1 MIKIKLLVEMLVL
14 GGGNRFYFYVNKKV
28 NYRREKQN
36 YNTFTPYDLTILS
49 LRLACCSPWVHK
61 VSNTTERLN

>member
-1 MIKIKLLVEMLVL
+1 MLVL

-49 LRLACCSPWVHK
+49 LRLYQINSSKEEKGSAYR
-61 VSNTTERLN
+61 NT